1 MAMSLN
7 KKYFGNRNIGTG
19 GQQLTVDDN
28 GNVISPAD
36 DKIGGEGV
44 ASVTMTVEGTY
55 TSGLPTVQFSAPD
68 LPGGVRATGIVHG
81 HALSAATTSNGSS
94 YRVGDVLTVAGGT
107 VISAATFPV
116 AAIVTLSTPT
126 LVNGGTNYDATNGTI
141 GDKVTFTHANFSTP
155 LRVRVTASSTG
166 LATAITV
173 EQAGVW
179 TGTGAPP
186 TTIQGGQNGFT
197 ATTSGGPID
206 NNGVGMV
213 ISFTAAQWG
222 VYSFG
227 TVAFQGDYAV
237 MPSNP
242 ASFTGG
248 SGTGAAATV
257 TFGVSGVVVTEK
269 GSGYTSAVD
278 AAPTF
283 SSGSASA
290 DAVLTVDT
298 GDIGSSTY
306 QENAII
312 VYANT
317 DANGPKIGDI
327 IKQVSTRQ
335 FRVKT
340 TGGIKTCLLKGSA
353 LSGTPT
359 SDVGRMTIVAKD
371 SAGGTYYVTKISAHR
386 CTVAQGTG
394 TQFANNSSV
403 PWTFGSAVLN
413 TSVTI
418 SNA

>member
-19 GQQLTVDDN
+19 GQQLTVDEN

-81 HALSAATTSNGSS
+81 HALTAVATAAGTGYNLAQ
-94 YRVGDVLTVAGGT
+94 VLTQTSGGT
-107 VISAATFPV
+107 GRYATWNITGV
-116 AAIVTLSTPT
+116 KVVGITIN
-126 LVNGGTNYDATNGTI
+126 NGGTANDP
-141 GDKVTFTHANFSTP
+141 GDVFQYAIAGFATP
-155 LRVRVTASSTG
+155 LRVRVTTSNAGVATG
-166 LATAITV
+166 V
-173 EQAGVW
+173 EIADAGVW
-179 TGTGAPP
+179 TSGALPSNTIGMTKTQVAAGQDFNGQNLQLNITAWGVATVGVADQGNYTAIIGGAKNTTVSPTGGTGA
-186 TTIQGGQNGFT
+186 TLTIT
-197 ATTSGGPID
+197 
-206 NNGVGMV
+206 
-213 ISFTAAQWG
+213 
-222 VYSFG
+222 Y
-227 TVAFQGDYAV
+227 
-237 MPSNP
+237 
-242 ASFTGG
+242 
-248 SGTGAAATV
+248 
-257 TFGVSGVVVTEK
+257 GVSGVEMSEK

-283 SSGSASA
+283 SSGLA
-290 DAVLTVDT
+290 DGNSVLTVDT

-340 TGGIKTCLLKGSA
+340 TGGIKTCLLKGSQ
-353 LSGTPT
+353 LSNTPT
-359 SDVGRMTIVAKD
+359 DDVGRMTIVAKD

-418 SNA
+418 TNA

>member
-1 MAMSLN
+1 MSLN

-81 HALSAATTSNGSS
+81 HALTAVATASGTGYNLA
-94 YRVGDVLTVAGGT
+94 DVLTQTSGGT
-107 VISAATFPV
+107 GRYATWN
-116 AAIVTLSTPT
+116 VTGLNVVGIT
-126 LVNGGTNYDATNGTI
+126 VRNGGSANDVGDEFTFAIAGFATPI
-141 GDKVTFTHANFSTP
+141 
-155 LRVRVTASSTG
+155 RVRVTASTTG
-166 LATAITV
+166 TATAVAIVPNNGISGASGGIWTAGALPANSVGMTKTQVAAGQDYNGINLEVNFTAWGVATV
-173 EQAGVW
+173 GVADQGNY
-179 TGTGAPP
+179 TAIIGGAKNTTVSPTGGTGA
-186 TTIQGGQNGFT
+186 TLTIT
-197 ATTSGGPID
+197 
-206 NNGVGMV
+206 
-213 ISFTAAQWG
+213 
-222 VYSFG
+222 Y
-227 TVAFQGDYAV
+227 
-237 MPSNP
+237 
-242 ASFTGG
+242 
-248 SGTGAAATV
+248 
-257 TFGVSGVVVTEK
+257 GVSGVEMAEK

-283 SSGSASA
+283 SSGSADGNS
-290 DAVLTVDT
+290 VLTVDT
-298 GDIGSSTY
+298 GDVGSSTY

-327 IKQVSTRQ
+327 IKQVGTRQ

-353 LSGTPT
+353 LSNTPT
-359 SDVGRMTIVAKD
+359 DDVGRMTIVAKD

-386 CTVAQGTG
+386 CTVSRGTG
-394 TQFANNSSV
+394 TQFATDTSV
-403 PWTFGSAVLN
+403 PWTFGAAVLN